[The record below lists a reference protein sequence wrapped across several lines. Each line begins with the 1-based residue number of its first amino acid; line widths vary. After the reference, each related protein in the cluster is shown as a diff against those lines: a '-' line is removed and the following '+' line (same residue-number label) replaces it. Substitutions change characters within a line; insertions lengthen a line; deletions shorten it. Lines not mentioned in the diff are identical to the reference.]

1 MLNPSDL
8 RAHFATGNFVMDAGS
23 ATTLEAMGHHLADHL
38 WSARLLRDDPSAI
51 RDMHLQYL
59 RAGAQVIETAT
70 YQASRMGF
78 VQAGLAESDADA
90 LLLHGVQLAADALAS
105 FTIEP
110 GFDASRYGAF
120 GRPLIAASLGPYG
133 AALAD
138 GSEYRGH
145 YGVAES
151 VMQAFHIERFAVL
164 ADSQADFIAVETMPD
179 LLEAQAVIHALSFFP
194 EMPVLLSFS
203 CNSASTL
210 CGSEPWAQAVVLAAT
225 LPSCIGVGV
234 NCTAPEYISGLL
246 TSAAGIAPKLP
257 RFVYPNAGR
266 LWDATARDWLSEGID
281 VLPAATVH
289 EWREAGA
296 SVVGGCC
303 GLGPKAVAAL
313 AHTH

>member
-23 ATTLEAMGHHLADHL
+23 ATTLEAMGHNLADHL

-51 RDMHLQYL
+51 RDMHLEYL

-78 VQAGLAESDADA
+78 AQAGLAESDADA
-90 LLLHGVQLAADALAS
+90 LLVHGVELAAQALKEFMAA
-105 FTIEP
+105 P
-110 GFDASRYGAF
+110 GFDASRYGSC

-151 VMQAFHIERFAVL
+151 VLQAFHIERFAVL
-164 ADSQADFIAVETMPD
+164 ADSKADFIAIETMPD
-179 LLEAQAVIHALSFFP
+179 LLEAQAVIDALVFFP
-194 EMPVLLSFS
+194 AMPVLLSFS
-203 CNSASTL
+203 CNSATTL
-210 CGSEPWAQAVVLAAT
+210 CGSEPWKHAVAVAAT
-225 LPSCIGVGV
+225 LPSCIGVGI
-234 NCTAPEYISGLL
+234 NCTAPEHIGGLL
-246 TSAAGIAPKLP
+246 ESAVGVAAELP

-266 LWDATARDWLSEGID
+266 LWDAIARDWLSDGID
-281 VLPAATVH
+281 LLPESTVR
-289 EWREAGA
+289 EWRAAGA

-313 AHTH
+313 AQAD

>member
-1 MLNPSDL
+1 MLNAKDL
-8 RAHFATGNFVMDAGS
+8 RTHFAAGNLVMDAGS
-23 ATTLEAMGHHLADHL
+23 ATTLEAMGHDLSDHL
-38 WSARLLRDDPSAI
+38 WSARLLKDDPNAV
-51 RDMHLQYL
+51 RDMHLDYL

-90 LLLHGVQLAADALAS
+90 LLLRGVELAAEALDVFMS
-105 FTIEP
+105 EP
-110 GFDASRYGAF
+110 GFESSRYGTF

-145 YGVAES
+145 YGVAAS

-164 ADSQADFIAVETMPD
+164 SGSRADLLAIETMPD
-179 LLEAQAVIHALSFFP
+179 LLEAQAVVDALGFYP

-203 CNSASTL
+203 CNSATTL
-210 CGSEPWAQAVVLAAT
+210 CGSEPWKYAVELAAS
-225 LPSCIGVGV
+225 LPSCIGVGI
-234 NCTAPEYISGLL
+234 NCTAPEHVLGLL
-246 TSAAGIAPKLP
+246 QSAEGVAPELP

-266 LWDATARDWLSEGID
+266 LWDAIARDWLSDGID
-281 VLPAATVH
+281 VIPGATVT
-289 EWREAGA
+289 EWRAAGA

-313 AHTH
+313 AHRG

>member
-1 MLNPSDL
+1 MLNATAL
-8 RAHFATGNFVMDAGS
+8 RAHFAAGNLVMDAGS
-23 ATTLEAMGHHLADHL
+23 ATTLEAMGHNLADHL
-38 WSARLLRDDPSAI
+38 WSARLLRDDPAAI
-51 RDMHLQYL
+51 REMHLEYL

-78 VQAGLAESDADA
+78 AQAGLAESDADA
-90 LLLHGVQLAADALAS
+90 LLLHGVALAVEALEQ
-105 FTIEP
+105 FMAEP
-110 GFDASRYGAF
+110 DFDASRYGSF

-151 VMQAFHIERFAVL
+151 VMEAFHIERFAVL
-164 ADSQADFIAVETMPD
+164 ADSRADLIAIETMPD
-179 LLEAQAVIHALSFFP
+179 LLEAQAVITALRFFP

-203 CNSASTL
+203 CNSATTL
-210 CGSEPWAQAVVLAAT
+210 CGSEPWKHAVELAAT
-225 LPSCIGVGV
+225 LPSCVGVGI

-246 TSAAGIAPKLP
+246 QSAAGAASELP

-266 LWDATARDWLSEGID
+266 LWDAIARDWLSEGID
-281 VLPAATVH
+281 VLPAATVR
-289 EWREAGA
+289 EWRDAGA
-296 SVVGGCC
+296 AVVGGCC

-313 AHTH
+313 THSS